1 MSSEGQPPLSLT
13 TAAELAAALRQL
25 MQASAAL
32 IEEHG
37 PPGPVAERVTAHLG
51 CDLGDLAYVAEGF
64 PTWEHA
70 NLQRGVDAYLAAYS
84 PAAEWFGISSMNR
97 DHEDLATV
105 VSRPGRM
112 QQISAVTHG
121 TAAIGPDEAME
132 VVQFGLAPSVAP
144 DGSPVFIG
152 VRTTERFGPPE
163 CRVEILAAQRP
174 AAVAVRGEVERL
186 MRLHDVFRGQ
196 VLSFGVSEHRGNELL
211 NFLPRPGL
219 AADQVILPAGLLDA
233 IERHVISI
241 STEAARLRA
250 AGQHLKRGL
259 LLHGAPGTGKTHTV
273 RYLMGRMLDCT
284 VILITGQAM
293 RFIEPAAALA
303 RRLQPAM
310 VILEDVDLIAEDRS
324 FHDGSSPLLF
334 ALLDAMDGIGADA
347 DVTFVLTTN
356 RAEMLERALVD
367 RPGRVD
373 LAMEIPK
380 PDRQA
385 RERLIR
391 LYAGRLALDA
401 DLAPVIEATE
411 GATASFI
418 KELLRRAVLAA
429 LRNPGEVHALTD
441 ADLAIATRELTAQHH
456 ALTRSLLGHAG
467 DDPEG
472 PGPGAGPGGGRLVPG
487 GPGPRGPR
495 MRRG

>member
-1 MSSEGQPPLSLT
+1 MSPEGEPPLSFT
-13 TAAELAAALRQL
+13 TAAELAVALREL
-25 MQASAAL
+25 MRAGTTL
-32 IEEHG
+32 IEESG

-51 CDLGDLAYVAEGF
+51 CALGDLAYVAESF
-64 PTWEHA
+64 PAWEHA
-70 NLQRGVDAYLAAYS
+70 NLQRGVNAYLAAYS
-84 PAAEWFGISSMNR
+84 PAAEWFGINAMNR

-105 VSRPGRM
+105 LSRAGRQ

-121 TAAIGPDEAME
+121 TAATGPDQVME
-132 VVQFGLAPSVAP
+132 VVQFGLVPSAAP
-144 DGSPVFIG
+144 DGSPVFLG
-152 VRTTERFGPPE
+152 VRSTERFGPSG

-174 AAVAVRGEVERL
+174 VAAAVRGEVERL
-186 MRLHDVFRGQ
+186 MRVHDVLRGQ

-211 NFLPRPGL
+211 NFLPRPDL

-241 STEAARLRA
+241 STEAVRLRA

-273 RYLMGRMLDCT
+273 RYLMGRMRDCT

-310 VILEDVDLIAEDRS
+310 VILEDVDLVAEDRS

-334 ALLDAMDGIGADA
+334 TLLDAMDGIGADA

-401 DLAPVIEATE
+401 DLAPVVEATE

-429 LRNPGEVHALTD
+429 LRGAEEVHALTD
-441 ADLAIATRELTAQHH
+441 ADLASATEELTAQHH

-467 DDPEG
+467 DDP
-472 PGPGAGPGGGRLVPG
+472 PPPSGGRKAG
-487 GPGPRGPR
+487 S
-495 MRRG
+495 